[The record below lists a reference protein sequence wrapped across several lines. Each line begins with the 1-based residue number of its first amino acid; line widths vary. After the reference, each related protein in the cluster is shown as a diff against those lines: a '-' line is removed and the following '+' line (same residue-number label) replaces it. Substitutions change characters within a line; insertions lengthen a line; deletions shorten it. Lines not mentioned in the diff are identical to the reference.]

1 MFENFMS
8 SFNETVIEMISWGIL
23 ETLYMTLG
31 ATLLAYIVGL
41 PVGMLLIMTDR
52 RGMHPMPRLNA
63 AVNVVVNILRS
74 VPFLI
79 LFILLMP
86 FIRLLVGKGYGAT
99 AAMVALFIAAA
110 PFVARLV
117 EQSLQEV
124 DGGIIE
130 AAFSMG
136 ASPKTVL
143 WKVMLP
149 EALPSLAN
157 GCTIASTT
165 ILGYSAM
172 AGFMASGGLG
182 DIAVR
187 YGYVRWIFPVLI
199 VSVVLLVIIVQ
210 IMQEVGTKL
219 TQKVDKRN
227 IG

>member
-1 MFENFMS
+1 MIENFLVP
-8 SFNETVIEMISWGIL
+8 FNETVIKMIGWGIL
-23 ETLYMTLG
+23 ETFYMVIGSTV
-31 ATLLAYIVGL
+31 LAYVIGL
-41 PVGMLLIMTDR
+41 PTGMLLIMTDR
-52 RGMHPMPRLNA
+52 KGMHPMPKLNGA
-63 AVNVVVNILRS
+63 LNFVVNILRS

-79 LFILLMP
+79 LFIILMP
-86 FIRLLVGKGYGAT
+86 TIRIIVGKAYGPT
-99 AAMVALFIAAA
+99 AAMVALLIAAA

-124 DGGIIE
+124 DGGVIE

-136 ASPKTVL
+136 ASPGTVL

-149 EALPSLAN
+149 EALPSLVN

-182 DIAVR
+182 DIAVK
-187 YGYVRWIFPVLI
+187 YGYNRWIFPVLV
-199 VSVVLLVIIVQ
+199 VSVILLVIFVQ
-210 IMQEVGTKL
+210 IMQEVGNRLTKR
-219 TQKVDKRN
+219 VDKRN